1 MEDEKRMTKLFCLG
15 DSLTFGYGVPH
26 GDCWVERFA
35 RTSGWNTVNRG
46 ISGDTTGGMLT
57 RLERDVLKPAR
68 ATRADGTACAVLI
81 LGGTNDVFFS
91 GTDVP
96 ARANITAISHQL
108 LAEGISPVIGVPLP
122 VDWLHVPE
130 KWKRTVDFCAAARLM
145 DIYGDWLRTFAACT
159 GYRTVDFAADFF
171 DGEGRVRREL
181 LLDGIHPNAA
191 GHRTMADRLL
201 ATLAGGT
208 SEAMQQL

>member
-1 MEDEKRMTKLFCLG
+1 MSTVKEARELICLG

-35 RTSGWNTVNRG
+35 RASGWRTRNCG
-46 ISGDTTGGMLT
+46 ISGDTTGGMLA

-68 ATRADGTACAVLI
+68 VARAEGLACAVLI
-81 LGGTNDVFFS
+81 LGGTNDVFFA

-96 ARANITAISHQL
+96 ARANMTAISHQL
-108 LAEGISPVIGVPLP
+108 LAEGFPPVIGVPLP

-130 KWKRTVDFCAAARLM
+130 KWKRTVDFRTAARQM
-145 DIYGDWLRTFAACT
+145 DAYGDWLRTFAACA
-159 GYRTVDFAADFF
+159 GYRVVDFAADFF
-171 DGEGRVRREL
+171 DGEGRVRQEL

-191 GHRTMADRLL
+191 GHRTMAGRLL
-201 ATLAGGT
+201 A
-208 SEAMQQL
+208 AMGCCAAEGARRP